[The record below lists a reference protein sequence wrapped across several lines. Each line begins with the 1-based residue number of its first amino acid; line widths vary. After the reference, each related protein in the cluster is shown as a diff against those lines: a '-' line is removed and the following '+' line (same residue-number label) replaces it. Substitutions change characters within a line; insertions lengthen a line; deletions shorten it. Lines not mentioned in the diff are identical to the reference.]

1 MVDVSILLDRADLL
15 LQQDRHRDAEA
26 SIKQA
31 LEQEPE
37 NDQALSLLARCYF
50 DQKKI
55 DEGIEV
61 ILRAIALDP
70 ENSFYFYLLAF
81 GYYQKDKAFAAIEN
95 LNKAIQLNPW
105 VAEYYGLLAYVLIDE
120 REFQKALDKANE
132 GLAIDAENIT
142 CLQARSR
149 ALNKL
154 NRTDDAIETMQNA
167 LKQDPDNESTHATVG
182 WNYLEKGRH
191 QEAGK
196 HFREALRLDPNHA
209 SSKQGLKEALKSKLA
224 PYRWLLQYSFWVNN
238 KGKNLRTILPIALYI
253 VFRVLISLTKGNE
266 STEGLAWILLA
277 VYLLFVVTSW
287 TINSIANFMLL
298 FHPDGKYAVTSTERW
313 SAIAVVSAMITG
325 LGIMILSQTT
335 EIAAGTVYAGNFF
348 FAGLL
353 CLSLALPLSELE
365 FPVTISGNR
374 GWRGWVTPGLVAFGL
389 FTLLLFT
396 ISPGISNG
404 CFIVYGIAFIIY
416 NWTGLGR

>member
-26 SIKQA
+26 SVKQA

-37 NDQALSLLARCYF
+37 NDYALSLLARCYF

-70 ENSFYFYLLAF
+70 QNSFYFYLLAF
-81 GYYQKDKAFAAIEN
+81 GYYQSDKAFAAIDN

-142 CLQARSR
+142 SLQARSR

-167 LKQDPDNESTHATVG
+167 LAQDPDNESTHATVG

-191 QEAGK
+191 QDAAK

-209 SSKQGLKEALKSKLA
+209 SSRNGLKESLKSKLP
-224 PYRWLLQYSFWVNN
+224 PYPWLLQYSFWVHN
-238 KGKNLRTILPIALYI
+238 KGKNLQTILPIALYI
-253 VFRVLISLTKGNE
+253 IFRILISLTKGNE
-266 STEGLAWILLA
+266 STAGLAWILLG

-298 FHPDGKYAVTSTERW
+298 FHPDGKYAVTITERW
-313 SAIAVVSAMITG
+313 SSIAVVSAMIVGLSIITMSLATEVATG
-325 LGIMILSQTT
+325 TI
-335 EIAAGTVYAGNFF
+335 YAENFF
-348 FAGLL
+348 YAGLL
-353 CLSLALPLSELE
+353 CLSLALPLSAME
-365 FPVTISGNR
+365 FPVEVRSNR
-374 GWRGWVTPGLVAFGL
+374 GWKEWFTLGIIAFGL
-389 FTLLLFT
+389 FTLLLF
-396 ISPGISNG
+396 IASPGISNG
-404 CFIVYGIAFIIY
+404 CFVAYGIAFIIY
-416 NWTGLGR
+416 NWTGLAR

>member
-26 SIKQA
+26 SIRQA

-37 NDQALSLLARCYF
+37 NDYALCLLARCYF

-55 DEGIEV
+55 EEGIEV

-70 ENSFYFYLLAF
+70 NNSLYFYLLAF
-81 GYYQKDKAFAAIEN
+81 GYYQNNKAFAAIDN

-142 CLQARSR
+142 SLQARSR

-167 LKQDPDNESTHATVG
+167 LAQDPDNESTHATVG

-191 QEAGK
+191 QESAK

-209 SSKQGLKEALKSKLA
+209 SSKQGLKESLKSKLP

-298 FHPDGKYAVTSTERW
+298 FHPDGKYAVTTTERW
-313 SAIAVVSAMITG
+313 SSIAVVSAMTTG
-325 LGIMILSQTT
+325 LAILILSETSG
-335 EIAAGTVYAGNFF
+335 IAAGTFYAENFF
-348 FAGLL
+348 YAGLL
-353 CLSLALPLSELE
+353 CLSLALPLSEME
-365 FPVTISGNR
+365 FPVQVRSGRN
-374 GWRGWVTPGLVAFGL
+374 WREWFTLALVAFGL
-389 FTLLLFT
+389 FTLLLFIAT
-396 ISPGISNG
+396 PGISNG
-404 CFIVYGIAFIIY
+404 CFIAYGIAFIIY
-416 NWTGLGR
+416 NWTGLGK